1 MKNRHGPLD
10 QGCARKNNIGPLGL
24 QAVDR
29 LTLRNGLALIKCYL
43 PPNLAQSQ
51 AATVNFTVGIARQF
65 FFHGGQGRK
74 GPGNSYEGQNRT
86 IF

>member
-1 MKNRHGPLD
+1 MILSIKHCASKND
-10 QGCARKNNIGPLGL
+10 ICPLGL
-24 QAVDR
+24 QAGDR
-29 LTLRNGLALIKCYL
+29 LALRNGFTLKKRYL

-51 AATVNFTVGIARQF
+51 AAAVNFTVGIAHQF
-65 FFHGGQGRK
+65 FLHGRKGRK